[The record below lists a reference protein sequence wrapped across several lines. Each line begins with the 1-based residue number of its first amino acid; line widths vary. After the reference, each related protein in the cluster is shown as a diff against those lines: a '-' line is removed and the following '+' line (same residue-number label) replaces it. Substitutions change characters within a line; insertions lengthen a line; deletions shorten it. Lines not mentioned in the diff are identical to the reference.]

1 MFVIFSLNTIKS
13 EVFEQVKNFIL
24 ENNIT
29 IESTDSNRPW
39 GGFYVISE
47 SSLLSFIELFFPD
60 QEIDLSDTNVK
71 LKPKILIIAPQARLS
86 WQYHYRRSELWK
98 VLKGPVGAV
107 LNNSD
112 EQTEI
117 KTYNENDLI
126 EVKTEE
132 RHRLV
137 GLESWGIVAEIWR
150 HTDIT
155 NLSTEDDIVRV
166 SDDFG
171 R

>member
-1 MFVIFSLNTIKS
+1 MLATFSSNTTKS

>member
-1 MFVIFSLNTIKS
+1 MLATFSSNTTKS

-71 LKPKILIIAPQARLS
+71 LKPKILI
-86 WQYHYRRSELWK
+86 
-98 VLKGPVGAV
+98 
-107 LNNSD
+107 
-112 EQTEI
+112 
-117 KTYNENDLI
+117 
-126 EVKTEE
+126 
-132 RHRLV
+132 
-137 GLESWGIVAEIWR
+137 
-150 HTDIT
+150 
-155 NLSTEDDIVRV
+155 
-166 SDDFG
+166 
-171 R
+171 